1 MFLAVGFFAGT
12 MSIIIINE
20 VEAQITSKK
29 TWVLD
34 GGVGDF
40 IIDEGLVNNPNWG
53 QTIRFT
59 FAGLPELT
67 ISGFDELT
75 IGQKNRLDQ
84 QLAANGWTEKLCC

>member
-1 MFLAVGFFAGT
+1 MLVTIGFFAGT
-12 MSIIIINE
+12 MSIMILNE

-34 GGVGDF
+34 GGISEF
-40 IIDEGLVNNPNWG
+40 IIDESLESNPNWG
-53 QTIRFT
+53 QTISFT
-59 FAGLPELT
+59 FSGLPELT
-67 ISGFDELT
+67 ITGFDELT